1 MVHERATQ
9 LCDELHAV
17 TNRAGRLL
25 ETPGAVLPPVRIP
38 VPAEASTAMPGE
50 MTGALI
56 RVAADRLAEL
66 VDGLSPT
73 EWFVSGRIGDS
84 PVTVGELVAAP
95 LHSSHRLLA
104 LSTAARATRASAD
117 LAARVER
124 EPSLVR

>member
-1 MVHERATQ
+1 
-9 LCDELHAV
+9 
-17 TNRAGRLL
+17 
-25 ETPGAVLPPVRIP
+25 
-38 VPAEASTAMPGE
+38 MPGE
-50 MTGALI
+50 ITGALI

-73 EWFVSGRIGDS
+73 DWIVSGRVGDS

-104 LSTAARATRASAD
+104 LNTAARATRGSDA
-117 LAARVER
+117 LAVRVER